1 MACALSRPLSENP
14 FSKRDTA
21 AYPAFAMHHDV
32 GGRPL
37 FMRQTTD
44 GKEIIGET

>member
-1 MACALSRPLSENP
+1 MAHALSRPLSKNP
-14 FSKRDTA
+14 FSKRDTS
-21 AYPAFAMHHDV
+21 AYPASAMEDDV